1 MVTVGL
7 QGVLL
12 VDFVTFMF
20 AVFTLLL
27 VAIPPPPASQAA
39 AAEKSSLLQEATF
52 GWRYITARAG
62 LFGLLM
68 VFAASNFFS
77 SFLSPLI
84 APLILEMTTPDVLG
98 YMWSVVGVG
107 MLLGTLVMSVW
118 GGPKRRIHG
127 VLGFLM
133 FAGVFTALLGLTPY
147 LAVMAVAG
155 FGAMF
160 MHPIINGSSQAIW
173 QSKVAFDIQGRVFAI
188 RRMIA
193 WSTMPIAY
201 ILAGPLA
208 DRVFKPLLVEGGP
221 LADTV
226 IGQVIGVGSSRGIG
240 LFFVIIGVL
249 TILVPLIG
257 YMNTHV
263 RNLEDELPDA
273 AAQVVPGLGSESDA
287 NLVIEPVLNT
297 AD

>member
-1 MVTVGL
+1 
-7 QGVLL
+7 
-12 VDFVTFMF
+12 
-20 AVFTLLL
+20 
-27 VAIPPPPASQAA
+27 
-39 AAEKSSLLQEATF
+39 
-52 GWRYITARAG
+52 
-62 LFGLLM
+62 
-68 VFAASNFFS
+68 
-77 SFLSPLI
+77 
-84 APLILEMTTPDVLG
+84 
-98 YMWSVVGVG
+98 
-107 MLLGTLVMSVW
+107 
-118 GGPKRRIHG
+118 
-127 VLGFLM
+127 
-133 FAGVFTALLGLTPY
+133 
-147 LAVMAVAG
+147 
-155 FGAMF
+155 MF

-257 YMNTHV
+257 YMNNHV

-273 AAQVVPGLGSESDA
+273 AAQVVSGLGPDSDA

-297 AD
+297 TD